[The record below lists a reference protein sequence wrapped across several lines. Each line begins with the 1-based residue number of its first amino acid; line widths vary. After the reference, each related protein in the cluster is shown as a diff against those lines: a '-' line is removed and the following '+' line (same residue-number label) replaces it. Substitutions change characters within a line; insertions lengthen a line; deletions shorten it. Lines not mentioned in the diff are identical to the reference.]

1 MKKSNI
7 IYLALG
13 AIAVYYLYKKV
24 NKKSVLPAEMNLSSA
39 ANQIAANQAKNI
51 NFVPDMTTMSDE
63 YKNDLKNCK

>member
-7 IYLALG
+7 IYLAIG
-13 AIAVYYLYKKV
+13 AIAVFYLYK
-24 NKKSVLPAEMNLSSA
+24 NIKKKGGLPGGMNLKSSA
-39 ANQIAANQAKNI
+39 NQLAADQAKNI

>member
-7 IYLALG
+7 IYIALG
-13 AIAVYYLYKKV
+13 AIAVYYFYKNV
-24 NKKSVLPAEMNLSSA
+24 KKKGVLPIGMNLSSA
-39 ANQIAANQAKNI
+39 ANKIAADQAKNI

>member
-13 AIAVYYLYKKV
+13 AIAIYYLYKKV
-24 NKKSVLPAEMNLSSA
+24 NKKSILPGGMNLSSA
-39 ANQIAANQAKNI
+39 ANQIAADQAKNI